1 MALHLLDYPMMVY
14 RNLFKRFYTFL
25 KFQRTLRILTLSSL
39 ERSLSRSTLLM
50 KNQRK
55 GLPKVWATPEPQTF
69 PGIKTRTPLI
79 CRTKTNLRAKAST
92 CPNSGYNSHLIW
104 NSEFLILLRGVSS
117 SSKWILDPERI
128 ITTIN
133 PTTNLTTK
141 MFLRESQSS
150 SLRVITRKNVILK
163 TSMNR
168 AKTSR
173 WRTDRTKIK
182 VNLWSRTLSKELRNP
197 RRKRNFKNQGLEPSF
212 HFIWRCTWTIREG
225 KNILIPM
232 KSSISE
238 SSWDSQMRY
247 LKELLNSMIS
257 RETLHISMF
266 KSSTRDSKRDILKL
280 QYSL

>member
-1 MALHLLDYPMMVY
+1 MPLHLLDFYPMRVFQ
-14 RNLFKRFYTFL
+14 NLFKRFYTFL
-25 KFQRTLRILTLSSL
+25 KFQRTLRITNLSSL
-39 ERSLSRSTLLM
+39 EHSLSRSTLLL

-69 PGIKTRTPLI
+69 PGIKISKLLI

-92 CPNSGYNSHLIW
+92 CPNSGSNSHLIW

-117 SSKWILDPERI
+117 SSSKWILDPERI
-128 ITTIN
+128 ITMIN
-133 PTTNLTTK
+133 PTTK

-150 SLRVITRKNVILK
+150 NLRVITRENVILK

-173 WRTDRTKIK
+173 WRTDRTKIR
-182 VNLWSRTLSKELRNP
+182 VNLRSRTLSKDLRKP
-197 RRKRNFKNQGLEPSF
+197 RRKRNCQHLGLDRSF

-225 KNILIPM
+225 KNIITPM

-238 SSWDSQMRY
+238 SSWDSQMRC

-257 RETLHISMF
+257 RETLQI
-266 KSSTRDSKRDILKL
+266 
-280 QYSL
+280 